1 MSIKTVPTLSSE
13 IMARAA
19 REVRRLVAAV
29 VVASGAL
36 ACRHAPAQVER
47 PLRVALYSDL
57 QGLDPHVTL
66 QYQTLSA
73 LSNVFEGLTRL
84 DARMEVQ
91 PALALSWE
99 NPDNVTWR
107 FHLRP
112 GVRFHDGRPLRA
124 ADVVYSL
131 ERARHHSRTQLANL
145 LVAVRDVRRVDDS
158 TVEIKTDRFHSVLL
172 NKLAMPLVMPEG
184 TADEPPAAIGTGP
197 YRVASYTSGVGLNL
211 EAFADYWGGRPPV
224 ARAELSFVG
233 DGLERADRLLR
244 GEFDLAQELAP
255 QRVAAVRST
264 PGLRVEIRN
273 GFAVV
278 YLEGQLDQPP
288 LADLRVRQAISLALD
303 RAALVEHMAA
313 GYGSASGQFV
323 AREVFGFQP
332 DIDTPARD
340 LPRARALLAEAG
352 YPEGFPMPL
361 EYREGREVGELVR
374 QLAEIGVRVEPR
386 PQVWR
391 DLYPRMQ
398 RGEVPFFLG
407 GMVAFSG
414 DASSILDMKFHSV
427 DPLRGYGEFN
437 SNRYSNPR
445 LDGLIEASGAIFDI
459 GQRRVA
465 LQGCMELAAAD
476 LPVIPL
482 YAAQDVYGV
491 REAVDWQPRADGKL
505 LVAEMSWRAAAA
517 AESER

>member
-1 MSIKTVPTLSSE
+1 
-13 IMARAA
+13 MARAA

-29 VVASGAL
+29 IVASGAL
-36 ACRHAPAQVER
+36 ACRPAPPVVER
-47 PLRVALYSDL
+47 PLRIALYSDL

-112 GVRFHDGRPLRA
+112 GVRFHDGRALRA
-124 ADVVYSL
+124 DDVVYAL
-131 ERARHHSRTQLANL
+131 ERARHQPQTHLANL
-145 LVAVRDVRRVDDS
+145 LVAVREVRKIDES

-184 TADEPPAAIGTGP
+184 TTDEPETAVGTGP
-197 YRVASYTSGVGLNL
+197 YRVASYTPGVGLSL
-211 EAFADYWGGRPPV
+211 EAFKDYWGGRPPV

-255 QRVAAVRST
+255 QRVAAVQST

-278 YLEGQLDQPP
+278 YLEGQLGVPP
-288 LADLRVRQAISLALD
+288 LADRRVREAISLALD
-303 RAALVEHMAA
+303 RAAVVEHMAA
-313 GYGSASGQFV
+313 GYGSPSGQFV

-332 DIDTPARD
+332 EIEAPVRD
-340 LPRARALLAEAG
+340 LRRARALLAEAG
-352 YPEGFPMPL
+352 YPEGFAITL
-361 EYREGREVGELVR
+361 EYREGREVSELVR
-374 QLAEIGVRVEPR
+374 QLAEVGVRVEPR

-445 LDGLIEASGAIFDI
+445 LDELIEASGAIFDL
-459 GQRRVA
+459 GQRRLA

-491 REAVDWQPRADGKL
+491 RDAVAWQPRADGKL
-505 LVAEMSWRAAAA
+505 LVAEMRWLAATA
-517 AESER
+517 AEPER